1 MKQNIFPAIR
11 LTFVCIVIFIVIY
24 PTLIW
29 AVAKVA
35 PSKGEGETVTV
46 NGKVV
51 GYKLEGQSFTN
62 DQYFNGRPSAAGYNA
77 AGSSGSNKGPSNP
90 EYLQQVKDRID
101 TFLVHNPT
109 IKRTSIPSDL
119 VTSSGS
125 GLDPDISLQSA
136 LIQVDRIA
144 KARNISKEKIESLI
158 QKNIEESVFN
168 KIKKINILKIN
179 IALDELK

>member
-109 IKRTSIPSDL
+109 IQRASIPSDL

>member
-24 PTLIW
+24 PTLIL

-90 EYLQQVKDRID
+90 DYLQQVKDRID

-144 KARNISKEKIESLI
+144 KARNLTKEKIIGLI
-158 QKNIEESVFN
+158 QNNIEESTYN
-168 KIKKINILKIN
+168 GIKKINVLSIN
-179 IALDELK
+179 IALDELN